1 VEETTEL
8 LEADEE
14 EKIAEEPEEDT
25 AAVELDDTA
34 EEERVRDA
42 EDVETMLERALVDKE
57 GLGVLN

>member
-25 AAVELDDTA
+25 AAVELEKLEELDDTA
-34 EEERVRDA
+34 EEERV
-42 EDVETMLERALVDKE
+42 
-57 GLGVLN
+57 